1 MATLIIRAGKVA
13 IQSVNQTIGL
23 KKIERKGKVTEYT
36 KFEVKNAQ
44 AIAPVYV
51 ANPEKSYTLNLRKV
65 GESAN
70 AHIFEADKPAKS
82 LLKMGLIVNKIYIA
96 KRGHKINVH

>member
-23 KKIERKGKVTEYT
+23 KKIERKGKATEYT

-51 ANPEKSYTLNLRKV
+51 ANSDKNYSLNLREI
-65 GESAN
+65 GTSAN
-70 AHIFEADKPAKS
+70 AHIFVADKLPN
-82 LLKMGLIVNKIYIA
+82 GVIVNKIYIA